1 MRPKANDLKILLVDD
16 SNIVLSFAKRVL
28 RGLDIPIEVAENG
41 RQALEIIKNKPVD
54 LLITDIMMP
63 ELDGFALIS
72 IIRADERLRQTY
84 ILVMTALD
92 HIEDKVKA
100 LDLGANDYT
109 VKPLDPNEFKARV
122 QAGVREML
130 LKKELTQAYESLDY
144 ELRLVANL
152 QRRLLPKQLPQCES
166 HQSAVCY
173 EPCSRAGGDYYDLYQ
188 DDNGAWVV
196 AVADVSGHGA
206 SASVLMGML
215 RALLK
220 VFAAQGGSAAD
231 IINRLNSALLDNI
244 GDDPDFISGF
254 VGLIDPTGRKLNYC
268 AAGHGDMMI
277 LGPEKGRLVRLPAGG
292 TVLGCFE
299 TAWSEDFVELESGQS
314 LVLYTDGLIE
324 AVNSLGEEFGR
335 SRLEDLLKSM
345 DPCLSPGELVET
357 IRDEVREF
365 TQDAI
370 LTDDLTLF
378 VVKFS

>member
-1 MRPKANDLKILLVDD
+1 MRPKAQDLKILLVDD
-16 SNIVLSFAKRVL
+16 STLVLKFAKRVL
-28 RGLDIPIEVAENG
+28 RALEVPIETAENG
-41 RQALEIIKNKPVD
+41 RQALETLRAGPVD

-72 IIRADERLRQTY
+72 LIRADERLKQTY

-92 HIEDKVKA
+92 HVEDKVRA

-122 QAGVREML
+122 QAGVREIL

-152 QRRLLPKQLPQCES
+152 QRRLLPKQLPQDERRR
-166 HQSAVCY
+166 SAVCY
-173 EPCSRAGGDYYDLYQ
+173 EPCSRAGGDYYDLFY
-188 DDNGAWVV
+188 DNNGYWVV

-220 VFAAQGGSAAD
+220 VFSAQGGTAAD

-244 GDDPDFISGF
+244 GDDPDFISAF
-254 VGLIDPTGRKLNYC
+254 LALVDRDNSRLNYC

-299 TAWSEDFVELESGQS
+299 AVWEEAFIDLEPGQS

-324 AVNSLGEEFGR
+324 AVSPLGEEFSR
-335 SRLEDLLKSM
+335 PRLEELLLSL
-345 DPCLSPGELVET
+345 DPAMAPDELVET
-357 IRDEVREF
+357 IRREVRDY

-378 VVKFS
+378 VVKFN